1 MGRLVVLLLLVV
13 LLAGGGVGT
22 WWFGIE
28 GNPIP
33 GLSDASEGGSGS
45 EASGLV
51 QKPSE
56 FVEMKPLSVPV
67 MQEGRV
73 TELLTLVISLEVAGN
88 AGLEAVADN
97 RPALRDS
104 MLSELHA
111 LYSLR
116 FVRNNENEMDLVK
129 RRLEK
134 KVRPILKDKLRGVF
148 VQAVQGREVKQKS

>member
-1 MGRLVVLLLLVV
+1 MGRLIVLLLLVV

-33 GLSDASEGGSGS
+33 GLSDTTSGDGGAASS
-45 EASGLV
+45 LV

-56 FVEMKPLSVPV
+56 FVEMEPLSVPV
-67 MQEGRV
+67 MQEGQV

-88 AGLEAVADN
+88 AGLEAVAEN

-134 KVRPILKDKLRGVF
+134 KVRPFLKNKLRGVF
-148 VQAVQGREVKQKS
+148 VQAVQGREVK